1 MGFWGAAE
9 EALVNGTAGAAGL
22 AEIVPVV
29 GLAANAVASGIH
41 GADSAIHSGISM
53 YDSWT
58 GDNEGAA
65 HHAHIA
71 SAQGADAIAAA
82 IPYVGVAAAA
92 GDLVNAGGNAVQAG
106 RRAAGAS
113 DEEAPLMP
121 SLGHKAVEWSGRGG
135 AIDRRAGVGGH
146 GGGGH

>member
-9 EALVNGTAGAAGL
+9 EAVVNGTAGAAGL

-29 GLAANAVASGIH
+29 GLAANAVAAGIH
-41 GADSAIHSGISM
+41 GTDSAIHSGISM

-71 SAQGADAIAAA
+71 SAQAADTVAAA

-92 GDLVNAGGNAVQAG
+92 GDLINAGGNVA
-106 RRAAGAS
+106 AAGMRATGSS

-121 SLGHKAVEWSGRGG
+121 SLGHKAVEWSGLGG
-135 AIDRRAGVGGH
+135 LIDRRAGVGG
-146 GGGGH
+146 GGH